1 MASENGRNECTV
13 FPYTY
18 GFHANSL
25 SYTYPPPY
33 TRYTAPIRH
42 FLNQQPS
49 ANDYRCISKAE
60 SDFMAMNRLLWMEH
74 VNWTR
79 MTIISIVF
87 GLPDLPF
94 VQERL
99 LRNATDLGNCLWPFY
114 GDQIADRYAELI
126 KEHLVIAAEL
136 VTAAVKGE
144 TTVAEAKEK
153 EWYRN
158 ADDISV
164 FLSSINPCLSKE
176 DVQKMFY
183 SHLALTKNEAVT
195 MIQKNYLQDIE
206 IFDEIEAEAMAMSD
220 MIASAI
226 VRQFYYRF

>member
-1 MASENGRNECTV
+1 M
-13 FPYTY
+13 YT
-18 GFHANSL
+18 L
-25 SYTYPPPY
+25 PP
-33 TRYTAPIRH
+33 TQYTAPIRH

-49 ANDYRCISKAE
+49 ANDSRCISKAE

-99 LRNATDLGNCLWPFY
+99 LRNATDLGNCLRPFY
-114 GDQIADRYAELI
+114 GDQIADHYAELI
-126 KEHLVIAAEL
+126 KEHLILAAEL
-136 VTAAVKGE
+136 VTAAVKGDSA
-144 TTVAEAKEK
+144 TAEAKEK

-164 FLSSINPCLSKE
+164 FLSNINPCLRKE

-183 SHLALTKNEAVT
+183 THLALTKDEAVT
-195 MIQKNYLQDIE
+195 MIQKNYQKDIE
-206 IFDEIEAEAMAMSD
+206 IFDEIEAEALAMSD

-226 VRQFYYRF
+226 VMQFYYRF

>member
-1 MASENGRNECTV
+1 M
-13 FPYTY
+13 YT
-18 GFHANSL
+18 L
-25 SYTYPPPY
+25 PP
-33 TRYTAPIRH
+33 TQYTAPIRH

-49 ANDYRCISKAE
+49 ANDSRCISKAE

-99 LRNATDLGNCLWPFY
+99 LRNATDLGNCLRPFY
-114 GDQIADRYAELI
+114 GDQIADHYAELI
-126 KEHLVIAAEL
+126 KEHLILAAEL
-136 VTAAVKGE
+136 VTAAVKGDSA
-144 TTVAEAKEK
+144 TAEAKEK

-164 FLSSINPCLSKE
+164 FLSSINPCLRKE

-183 SHLALTKNEAVT
+183 THLALTKDEAVT
-195 MIQKNYLQDIE
+195 MIQKNYQKDIE
-206 IFDEIEAEAMAMSD
+206 IFDEIEAEALAMSD

-226 VRQFYYRF
+226 VMQFYYRF